1 MSDHDH
7 DPSGSSPPAPST
19 GALAA
24 EVGAT
29 RAKVASD
36 VRALKSQLQP
46 EKLKERAIVAAERSA
61 ESVAAQAGR
70 RLAGIPRALGRAS
83 REHPLAAAGIGL
95 GLVVL
100 LWKASTR
107 RRAH

>member
-7 DPSGSSPPAPST
+7 DPSGSSPPVPST
-19 GALAA
+19 AALAA

-61 ESVAAQAGR
+61 ESVALQAGR
-70 RLAGIPRALGRAS
+70 RIATVPRVLGRAS
-83 REHPLAAAGIGL
+83 RAHPLAAAAIGF
-95 GLVVL
+95 GFIIVL
-100 LWKASTR
+100 WRASTR
-107 RRAH
+107 RRRH